1 MVNQKSKYRIY
12 RDDDSDDEDELQ
24 SRTLLLAPN
33 GRSVVEAFHSPQ
45 KRKIRSHPGSDKW
58 EPSSHFES
66 EHGGFYDID
75 DGEHLLEGGSE
86 VNVADIGAAK
96 RYPTSVS
103 EHFGGPLEPSHFLY
117 RTHHCASGPVSGI
130 G

>member
-1 MVNQKSKYRIY
+1 MVNKKSTYKVY
-12 RDDDSDDEDELQ
+12 RDDDSEDENDLH

-45 KRKIRSHPGSDKW
+45 KRKKSFTADPGPEW
-58 EPSSHFES
+58 EPGIHY
-66 EHGGFYDID
+66 GGLDDAD
-75 DGEHLLEGGSE
+75 DGEYLVEGGE

-103 EHFGGPLEPSHFLY
+103 EHTGKLLEPSHFLH
-117 RTHHCASGPVSGI
+117 RMHQCASGLVSGI